1 MGSAAMRK
9 SWCIVWVGLVLAF
22 CLAGCQGLFP
32 QPVYTPPV
40 ARLPQPP
47 PPPPPVAR
55 PTFYVAVRN
64 TLNLRAGPGMDF
76 FMLAV
81 LQRNEEVEK
90 VGESGDWSQIRVKR
104 DGTIGWVNSRYLSPN
119 PVAATPEVAPP
130 SIPPEAVTP
139 PPLPEIPAT
148 PKPTPPS
155 PPAVEKPPK
164 AAKPWETP
172 APAIRKPEEAQP
184 PRRAKPKPAE
194 PEEEEEAEPEQPRR
208 VKPEKPAPE
217 PPAVKPTPPATPE
230 PEKPGKIRIM

>member
-9 SWCIVWVGLVLAF
+9 SWYTVWVGLVLGF

-32 QPVYTPPV
+32 QPVYSPPV
-40 ARLPQPP
+40 ARLPQAPL
-47 PPPPPVAR
+47 PPPPPVVR

-130 SIPPEAVTP
+130 PIPPEAVTP
-139 PPLPEIPAT
+139 PPLPEIPAA

-164 AAKPWETP
+164 AARPGEAP

-184 PRRAKPKPAE
+184 PRRAKPAKPAE
-194 PEEEEEAEPEQPRR
+194 EEAPEPEQPRR